1 LTAYRGHAWKFGDH
15 INTESI
21 LASGKEENFAWAVD
35 HVLEYYDPE
44 FPKKV
49 KPGDFIVAGR
59 NFGAS
64 SGRPAG
70 EILKA
75 KGIRAILCESAGVVF
90 YRNTWNMA
98 IPVLQCPG
106 VSSKIGKGDELEVDI
121 EAGTIK
127 ILKTGEVLRAE
138 ETPWILLDI
147 YRQGGMLGWIKSRR
161 KEYKTLEQ
169 ISST

>member
-1 LTAYRGHAWKFGDH
+1 MTTFCGRAWTFGDH

-21 LASGKEENFAWAVD
+21 LASGKEENLKWAED
-35 HVLEYYDPE
+35 HVLEFYDPE

-49 KPGDFIVAGR
+49 QLGDFIVAGR

-70 EILKA
+70 EILKT
-75 KGIRAILCESAGVVF
+75 KGVRAIICESAGRVF

-98 IPVLQCPG
+98 LPVLQCPG
-106 VSSKIGKGDELEVDI
+106 IRSKVEKGDELEVDI

-127 ILKTGEVLRAE
+127 ILKTGEVLQAE

-161 KEYKTLEQ
+161 HEYKTLEQ
-169 ISST
+169 Y

>member
-1 LTAYRGHAWKFGDH
+1 MTAYRGRAWTFGDH

-21 LASGKEENFAWAVD
+21 LASGKEKDPKWAAD
-35 HVLEYYDPE
+35 HVLEFYDPE
-44 FPKKV
+44 FPKKAQ
-49 KPGDFIVAGR
+49 PGDFIVAGR

-75 KGIRAILCESAGVVF
+75 KGIRAILCESAGRVF

-98 IPVLQCPG
+98 MPVLQCRG
-106 VSSKIGKGDELEVDI
+106 IRSKVEKGDELEVDI

-127 ILKTGEVLRAE
+127 ILKTGEVLKAE

-147 YRQGGMLGWIKSRR
+147 YRQGGMLGWIQSRR
-161 KEYKTLEQ
+161 REYKTLEQ
-169 ISST
+169 Y

>member
-1 LTAYRGHAWKFGDH
+1 MTATRGRAWTFGDH
-15 INTESI
+15 VNTETI
-21 LASGKEENFAWAVD
+21 LASGKEEDWGSAMD
-35 HVLEYYDPE
+35 HVLEFYDPE

-59 NFGAS
+59 NFGNS

-70 EILKA
+70 EILKG
-75 KGIRAILCESAGVVF
+75 KGVRAILCESSARVF

-98 IPVLQCPG
+98 VPVLQCPG
-106 VSSKIGKGDELEVDI
+106 ILAKVKKGDEIEVDA

-127 ILKTGEVLRAE
+127 NLRTGEMMQAE

-161 KEYKTLEQ
+161 REYATLEE
-169 ISST
+169 